1 MYIVNVLRNKVL
13 QKFKTMKPI
22 KIHLLLLLITCIY
35 GCQQSHKKILALDDC
50 PVVAKKTI
58 INGDT
63 VITCDFSLVKD
74 TIEFPLSSIMS
85 DLEIVKLENSDSALV
100 SRYHTFAS
108 KNYVGVYT
116 MENQYKLFDKEGN
129 LLCYIGRK
137 GQGPGEY
144 MFLYDSQIDE
154 KNNCIYLMPWMQKK
168 ILMYNLQGKFLSD
181 IPLPEF
187 VPKARFNIN
196 TDEQIVTIMILPFKG
211 QNNYV
216 VWQQD
221 FQGNVLQTISSE
233 HFALEPDYGNEIISF
248 RNTPDIDFYL
258 AGWPNKQDTLYY
270 YIGNENRLKPVF
282 TFTVNEPFGHWYIDL
297 PNHVITVI
305 AQQEVMD
312 ENGQFYAPVPKQ
324 FIVDKRT
331 LKGAYIKPIIDELGG
346 ILIPSRALYQ
356 DGYFIAN
363 MYPHELKAGLEKVIS
378 NTENNLSEQK
388 LSDIKTLYENMDE
401 EGNNYILIGK
411 LKK

>member
-1 MYIVNVLRNKVL
+1 MVPL
-13 QKFKTMKPI
+13 
-22 KIHLLLLLITCIY
+22 C
-35 GCQQSHKKILALDDC
+35 GCTQSAEKKALGLDDC
-50 PVVAKKTI
+50 LVVASKSI

-74 TIEFPLSSIMS
+74 TIDFPLSNIMS
-85 DLEIVKLENSDSALV
+85 DLEMIKLENSDSALV
-100 SRYHTFAS
+100 SRYHTFVS
-108 KNYVGVYT
+108 ENYIGVYT
-116 MENQYKLFDKEGN
+116 MENEYKLFDRQGN
-129 LLCYIGRK
+129 FLCEIGRK

-154 KNNCIYLMPWMQKK
+154 KNNRIYLMPWMQKK
-168 ILMYNLQGKFLSD
+168 ILVYNLQGKFLSD

-196 TDEQIVTIMILPFKG
+196 TNKQIATIMILPFKG

-221 FQGNVLQTISSE
+221 FQGNILQRISSE
-233 HFALEPDYGNEIISF
+233 YFALEPDYGNEVISY
-248 RNTPDIDFYL
+248 RNTQNIDFYL
-258 AGWPNKQDTLYY
+258 AGWPDKQDTLYY
-270 YIGNENRLKPVF
+270 YMGNENRLKPVF
-282 TFTVNEPFGHWYIDL
+282 TFTATEPFSHWYIDL
-297 PNHVITVI
+297 PDHVITII
-305 AQQEVMD
+305 AQQERMD

-331 LKGAYIKPIIDELGG
+331 LKGAYIKPVIDHLGG
-346 ILIPSRALYQ
+346 ISIPSRVLYQ

-363 MYPHELKAGLEKVIS
+363 MYPHELKDGLGKIIR

-388 LSDIKTLYENMDE
+388 LPNIKTLYEDIDE

-411 LKK
+411 LKSVK